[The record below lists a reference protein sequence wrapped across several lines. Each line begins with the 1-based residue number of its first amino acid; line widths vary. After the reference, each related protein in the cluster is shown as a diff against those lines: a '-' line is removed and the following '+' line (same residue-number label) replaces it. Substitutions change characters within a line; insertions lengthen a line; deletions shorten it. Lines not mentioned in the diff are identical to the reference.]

1 MDTVN
6 DAYRIYKDIRD
17 RTTGEIY
24 LGVSGPVR
32 TGKSTFIKRFL
43 EQMVLPYMEEDYRRE
58 VARDEM
64 PQSGAG
70 KTITT
75 TEPKFIPANAVE
87 VQVGDSVNLKVR
99 LVDCVGYMVEG
110 ATGHMEGD
118 AERLVKTPW
127 SDQEIPFTE
136 AAEIGTRKVIT
147 DHSTIG
153 IVVITDG
160 TVTEL
165 TREQYIPA
173 ERRVITECKE
183 LGKPFV
189 VLLNTARPKSEET
202 LNLAKQLEAQYGITC
217 LPVNCEQL
225 KKDDILRILEAALYD
240 FPVAVMEFY
249 MPKWVEMMEPDNPV
263 KKELMSFVRS
273 LGEHICELRD
283 IHTDTPLP
291 ELQYMK
297 RCTMTDVDLSSGT
310 VHYDVDIDD
319 TYYYDMLS
327 NITGRAIRNDYD
339 LIHILQELA
348 EKRNKYEA
356 VGNAMAEVR
365 AKGYGVVMPER
376 NEIDLDEPEVIK
388 NGNRYGVKIR
398 AHCPSIHMIRADIQ
412 TEIAPI
418 VGTKE
423 QAEDLIRYIHPEQ
436 TGEGELWDTNIFGKT
451 VEQLVQEEIRMKI
464 DLLNDES
471 REKLQ
476 NTMHKVVNDNNG
488 GMVCIIL

>member
-17 RTTGEIY
+17 RTNGEIY

-202 LNLAKQLEAQYGITC
+202 LNLAKQLEAQYG
-217 LPVNCEQL
+217 
-225 KKDDILRILEAALYD
+225 
-240 FPVAVMEFY
+240 
-249 MPKWVEMMEPDNPV
+249 
-263 KKELMSFVRS
+263 
-273 LGEHICELRD
+273 
-283 IHTDTPLP
+283 
-291 ELQYMK
+291 
-297 RCTMTDVDLSSGT
+297 LS
-310 VHYDVDIDD
+310 
-319 TYYYDMLS
+319 
-327 NITGRAIRNDYD
+327 
-339 LIHILQELA
+339 LIHI
-348 EKRNKYEA
+348 
-356 VGNAMAEVR
+356 
-365 AKGYGVVMPER
+365 
-376 NEIDLDEPEVIK
+376 
-388 NGNRYGVKIR
+388 
-398 AHCPSIHMIRADIQ
+398 
-412 TEIAPI
+412 
-418 VGTKE
+418 
-423 QAEDLIRYIHPEQ
+423 
-436 TGEGELWDTNIFGKT
+436 
-451 VEQLVQEEIRMKI
+451 
-464 DLLNDES
+464 
-471 REKLQ
+471 
-476 NTMHKVVNDNNG
+476 
-488 GMVCIIL
+488 